1 VLESNSTAKFS
12 DCKWTGREIAYVYR
26 KPLSETPELFYM
38 TTTTVSFK
46 FMDKTYDADVEYFEP
61 PGVMP
66 YYKVNISDPQLV
78 KQFGM
83 IHNFKEEIK
92 NGWVVLEP
100 ALDPQGKYHA
110 YFWTCLMT
118 SIYILLLNNNEQSDP
133 I

>member
-1 VLESNSTAKFS
+1 
-12 DCKWTGREIAYVYR
+12 
-26 KPLSETPELFYM
+26 M
-38 TTTTVSFK
+38 TTTSVSFS

-66 YYKVNISDPQLV
+66 YYKVNISDPLLV

-118 SIYILLLNNNEQSDP
+118 SIYILLLNNNELRQTD
-133 I
+133 

>member
-1 VLESNSTAKFS
+1 MPPNLANVNP
-12 DCKWTGREIAYVYR
+12 TGREIAYVAG
-26 KPLSETPELFYM
+26 TTNLFYM
-38 TTTTVSFK
+38 TTTSVSFN

-83 IHNFKEEIK
+83 IHNFKEVIK

-118 SIYILLLNNNEQSDP
+118 SIYFLLLNNNDFKGTH
-133 I
+133 